1 MNMLSVRKRA
11 FESVVLS
18 GIEGGGNDAGE
29 KKTEQNKRK
38 AKMIRA
44 KNERQIRNPRKRPSA
59 EGNTRRGMDG
69 K

>member
-1 MNMLSVRKRA
+1 MLSVRNRA
-11 FESVVLS
+11 LVSVVLS
-18 GIEGGGNDAGE
+18 GIVDGGKDAGE

-44 KNERQIRNPRKRPSA
+44 KNERHIRNPRKRASA